1 MSEHPKADALAEN
14 AILKLAARAC
24 MLVGVPIMVFG
35 LGIVATWV
43 SGISDTQESQR
54 TFQAT
59 QQIEM
64 TQLKERIS
72 SLERSGEQ
80 RGTESTKVLERLAT
94 VEALMRNL
102 ADQSASTRQS
112 IDNLTTQ
119 IIKERRSDAGEYPSL
134 K

>member
-14 AILKLAARAC
+14 AILKLVARVC
-24 MLVGVPIMVFG
+24 MAVGVPILMLG
-35 LGIVATWV
+35 LGIVLSWV
-43 SGISDTQESQR
+43 SGISTAQESQR

-64 TQLKERIS
+64 TQLKERVS

-80 RGTESTKVLERLAT
+80 RGTEGTKVLERLAT

-102 ADQSASTRQS
+102 ADQSQSTRQS

-119 IIKERRSDAGEYPSL
+119 LIKERRSEAGEYPSL